1 MKETAPPIGVEELR
15 QHYAEPGE
23 LARKKIMQRLDPHA
37 THFIAL
43 SPFLT
48 IASISAAGAD
58 CSPRGDAPGFV
69 QVVNDVTLR
78 IPDRRGNNLLDTM
91 QNILAQPDVG
101 LLFFV
106 PGVNE
111 TLRIN
116 GTARIITEPALLAP
130 LAIKNL
136 LPASALEVTIRQVYF
151 HCGRSLLRADLWNP
165 EKKIGRDDFPRL
177 GTILADQVSGVDGDK
192 ANAGLDLAYT
202 TKLY

>member
-1 MKETAPPIGVEELR
+1 MSETVSPMGVQELR
-15 QHYAEPGE
+15 QHYAEPSE
-23 LARKKIMQRLDPHA
+23 LAEKKIMQRLDPHA
-37 THFIAL
+37 TRFIAL

-48 IASISAAGAD
+48 IATTSAAGAD

-91 QNILAQPDVG
+91 QNILKQPDVG

-116 GTARIITEPALLAP
+116 GTACIVTDPELLAP

-136 LPASALEVTIRQVYF
+136 IPISALEVTIRQVYF

-165 EKKIGRDDFPRL
+165 EKKISRDDFPRL

-192 ANAGLDLAYT
+192 ANASLDVAYT
-202 TKLY
+202 TNLY